1 MTPVRQHR
9 AMARLTTTTGWLC
22 GGALVA
28 ALLQPAA
35 AAAQPG
41 QNAAPVA
48 RAVTT
53 VKAGRS
59 CFDETIQVTGALAPR
74 NEVLVRS
81 DREGWQVSQV
91 LVEAGDNVSS
101 GQVLARV
108 RPPDGQR
115 SSDTAVQAPSAGVI
129 FASAALIGGTVA
141 QAGEPLFRMARDGE
155 MEIVGETTAD
165 SMARLRPELSATV
178 EVVGVGE
185 LAGKVRLI
193 STSVNP
199 TTQLGQVHIS
209 VGADSRI
216 RVGVFGKATIQ
227 LSRRCGPALP
237 VSAILYGTGGQ
248 FVQVVRS
255 DRVET
260 RRVDV
265 GLIKG
270 GEAEM
275 RSGVSEGEI
284 VVARAGAFVR
294 DGDLVLPVPGPA
306 AK

>member
-1 MTPVRQHR
+1 ML
-9 AMARLTTTTGWLC
+9 A
-22 GGALVA
+22 A
-28 ALLQPAA
+28 ALLQPVPG
-35 AAAQPG
+35 AAQGG
-41 QNAAPVA
+41 QTAAPVA

-74 NEVLVRS
+74 HEVLVRS
-81 DREGWQVSQV
+81 DREGWQISQV

-115 SSDTAVQAPSAGVI
+115 GSDSAVQAGSAGVI
-129 FASAALIGGTVA
+129 YASAAVLGGTVA
-141 QAGEPLFRMARDGE
+141 QAGEPLFRIARDGE

-165 SMARLRPELSATV
+165 AMARLRNDLSATV
-178 EVVGVGE
+178 EIVGLGE

-199 TTQLGQVHIS
+199 TTQLGQVHIT
-209 VGADSRI
+209 VGADARI

-227 LSRRCGPALP
+227 LSRRCGPSLP

-248 FVQVVRS
+248 FIQVVRN
-255 DRVET
+255 DRIET

-265 GLIKG
+265 GLIKE
-270 GEAEM
+270 GEAEI
-275 RSGVSEGEI
+275 RSGLSEGEI

-294 DGDLVLPVPGPA
+294 DGDLVLSVPAPA
-306 AK
+306 TK